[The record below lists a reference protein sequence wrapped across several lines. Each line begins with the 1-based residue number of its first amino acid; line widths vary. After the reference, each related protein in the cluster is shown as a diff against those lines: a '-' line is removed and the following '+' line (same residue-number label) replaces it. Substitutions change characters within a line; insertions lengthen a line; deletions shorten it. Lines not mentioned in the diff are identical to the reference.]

1 MLVFVCVCAYK
12 YTQYTHTYICKH
24 KLVLVQRIGCCDILT
39 FVCCR
44 SETVVCYWSSCNH
57 TDRGAHS
64 VSHSLNQTLLQFGPP
79 SCQKLTEEV
88 RIPPWLFHL
97 RFRVRKSSVFLPSSN
112 PCLLTL
118 SFSLSYCFWIGLVVL
133 GKVCSRISLVPR
145 WKLTVIAFL
154 VLLWYKCK
162 WGWEIWYCLIFFMCL
177 IIKPYSNCVPESGW
191 QYVC

>member
-1 MLVFVCVCAYK
+1 MCVCLCVYLHINIHS
-12 YTQYTHTYICKH
+12 THTHTHTHICKH

-97 RFRVRKSSVFLPSSN
+97 RFRVRKSAVFLPSSN
-112 PCLLTL
+112 PC
-118 SFSLSYCFWIGLVVL
+118 WIGLVVL

-162 WGWEIWYCLIFFMCL
+162 WGWGIWYCLIFL
-177 IIKPYSNCVPESGW
+177 HV
-191 QYVC
+191 